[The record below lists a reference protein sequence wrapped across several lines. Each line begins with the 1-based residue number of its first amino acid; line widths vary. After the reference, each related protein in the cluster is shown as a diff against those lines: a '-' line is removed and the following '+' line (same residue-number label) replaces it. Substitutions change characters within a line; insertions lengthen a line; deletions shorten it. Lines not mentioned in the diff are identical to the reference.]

1 MRGGEAHL
9 LLTALVDIESESIN
23 LNLAVSFGDLNS
35 AIVFRNLRE
44 NLQNEIKHA
53 IHLVL
58 LLEKKNTTEQICNNN
73 QVMTIPKCEDQPP
86 GV

>member
-35 AIVFRNLRE
+35 AIVFRNL
-44 NLQNEIKHA
+44 
-53 IHLVL
+53 
-58 LLEKKNTTEQICNNN
+58 
-73 QVMTIPKCEDQPP
+73 
-86 GV
+86 